1 MRSTS
6 AAFRLPDSCTTEE
19 RVPDP
24 ICSQGSSALASNRA
38 EAISQNTI
46 ILPFQ
51 EKRDGREAHECS
63 HWLRN
68 CAERGESS
76 RSSARPIAQRSQS
89 HSALAAKL
97 AVRSE
102 HRPQLRM
109 SAAAPATMKPCE
121 ARNYLRRSCQLS
133 GPELGML
140 SRMPR
145 HFPRL
150 LEL

>member
-51 EKRDGREAHECS
+51 EKRDSRETHECS

-68 CAERGESS
+68 RKGRIEPERG
-76 RSSARPIAQRSQS
+76 RTNRTTFAKPQRAR
-89 HSALAAKL
+89 
-97 AVRSE
+97 
-102 HRPQLRM
+102 
-109 SAAAPATMKPCE
+109 CE
-121 ARNYLRRSCQLS
+121 ARSSQRASAATANIGGSSRNNEALRSTQLS
-133 GPELGML
+133 TTLL
-140 SRMPR
+140 LAIWSRIR
-145 HFPRL
+145 DA
-150 LEL
+150 